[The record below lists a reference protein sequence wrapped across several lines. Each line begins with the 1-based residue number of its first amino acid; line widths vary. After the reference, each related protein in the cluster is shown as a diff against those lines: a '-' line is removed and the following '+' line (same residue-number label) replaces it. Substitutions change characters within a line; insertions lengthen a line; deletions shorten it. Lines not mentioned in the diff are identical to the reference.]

1 MDVNFMKQLAK
12 RLLAYLQPQLGPAF
26 KLGHAQDLI
35 AALSGL
41 RRWPEVQAFPDKVAG
56 TELTLETVHRLCR
69 RIEERFKTQV
79 AAEDLLDALS
89 AEAAPVTA
97 RRRDALSET
106 PRAWICDVCHQP
118 IESVAR
124 GYVIWKSE
132 PGGKDHSFKI
142 IHQSDCDRDDHDSSL
157 ALEDFLG
164 QDGLNLLLTY
174 LSPGPIRKHF
184 ERGPRSSIPELDEF
198 VDFIRRVQIPYYDA
212 ARVRFKHPQV
222 REDFRDSGELL
233 PYRPE
238 TLKRISED
246 PDYES

>member
-79 AAEDLLDALS
+79 AA
-89 AEAAPVTA
+89 
-97 RRRDALSET
+97 
-106 PRAWICDVCHQP
+106 
-118 IESVAR
+118 
-124 GYVIWKSE
+124 
-132 PGGKDHSFKI
+132 
-142 IHQSDCDRDDHDSSL
+142 
-157 ALEDFLG
+157 
-164 QDGLNLLLTY
+164 
-174 LSPGPIRKHF
+174 KHF
-184 ERGPRSSIPELDEF
+184 ERGPRSSIPDLDEF
-198 VDFIRRVQIPYYDA
+198 VDFIRRVQIPY

-222 REDFRDSGELL
+222 REDFRDSGEFL